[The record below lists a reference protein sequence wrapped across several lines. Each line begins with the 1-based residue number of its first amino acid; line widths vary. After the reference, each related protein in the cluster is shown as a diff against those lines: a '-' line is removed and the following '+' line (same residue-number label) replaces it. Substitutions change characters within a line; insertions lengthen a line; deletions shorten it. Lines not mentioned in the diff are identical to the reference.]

1 MRPVYETDLDRKR
14 ELQAAQVFAD
24 RVHYDIYRLPKFYE
38 VDFAAYQNGQLVRW
52 VEVKIRNCK
61 STDYNTYM
69 LDFAKFRSGIEIQNA
84 SQRLVL
90 LVVQWTDTMKYW
102 TFRVGYPILPG
113 GRTDR
118 GDPDDIVP
126 AVHIPIH
133 QFVDV

>member
-1 MRPVYETDLDRKR
+1 MRPVYETELDRKK
-14 ELQAAQVFAD
+14 ELAVAQTFAD
-24 RVHYDIYRLPKFYE
+24 RFNYDIYRLPKFYE
-38 VDFAAYQNGQLVRW
+38 MDFAAYQNGQLVKW

-69 LDFAKFRSGIEIQNA
+69 LDFGKLRSAISIQNA
-84 SQRLVL
+84 SQRSVV

-118 GDPDDIVP
+118 GDLDDVVP
-126 AVHIPIH
+126 CIYIPIH